1 MFSEAFQPDPNQL
14 ATEFQGSISFP
25 MLKSISDRVVF
36 VANGASKRPH
46 TITRPGRAPSLIA
59 RRASLVAYGLTAAM
73 LPSASVLV
81 SRHIRTTT
89 STNGISGSGV
99 AK

>member
-1 MFSEAFQPDPNQL
+1 MVYLVDIPNFRRNCRQR
-14 ATEFQGSISFP
+14 
-25 MLKSISDRVVF
+25 RVVF
-36 VANGASKRPH
+36 VPNGASKRPH